1 MKRLLSIIS
10 VFALTASMVAANAQE
25 QKEEFRPH
33 WFMQV
38 QGGVAHTVG
47 ETSFGDLLSPAAAI
61 YGGYNF
67 NPVFGLRVGLSGW
80 QGKGFVASTTDVAQ
94 NQFGYKWNYVQGNI
108 DAMFDLCNIFAGFRA
123 NRLFNPY
130 LFAGFGGNYSF
141 NQDDMVKNN
150 VNRFEDPDFVWTDSK
165 FFPAGRVGAGV
176 DIRLSRVVYFNVEA
190 NTNILPNKFN
200 SKTSNN
206 VDWQSNLLVG
216 FTFKFG
222 GNSKKVAAPAVVPV
236 DHSAEDAA
244 KAAAA
249 KEAAAKEAAAKAA
262 KEAADAEA
270 AAKAAAKDVKFEPI
284 SDNIFFT
291 IGKYNIRESEQAK
304 IDALAAKMKENAPT
318 KVVISGYAD
327 KDTGTSKRNMFLS
340 EKRSQVVKE
349 AFIKAGIPEENIETK
364 FYGSDVNPFQTPS
377 ENRVAVCVVYAK

>member
-141 NQDDMVKNN
+141 NQ
-150 VNRFEDPDFVWTDSK
+150 
-165 FFPAGRVGAGV
+165 
-176 DIRLSRVVYFNVEA
+176 
-190 NTNILPNKFN
+190 
-200 SKTSNN
+200 
-206 VDWQSNLLVG
+206 
-216 FTFKFG
+216 
-222 GNSKKVAAPAVVPV
+222 
-236 DHSAEDAA
+236 
-244 KAAAA
+244 
-249 KEAAAKEAAAKAA
+249 
-262 KEAADAEA
+262 
-270 AAKAAAKDVKFEPI
+270 
-284 SDNIFFT
+284 
-291 IGKYNIRESEQAK
+291 
-304 IDALAAKMKENAPT
+304 
-318 KVVISGYAD
+318 
-327 KDTGTSKRNMFLS
+327 
-340 EKRSQVVKE
+340 
-349 AFIKAGIPEENIETK
+349 
-364 FYGSDVNPFQTPS
+364 
-377 ENRVAVCVVYAK
+377 